1 MVWSHVPQGIKMSN
15 PATATLTLAMAIY
28 NYCDKEN

>member
-1 MVWSHVPQGIKMSN
+1 MVGSHVPQGIKMPN
-15 PATATLTLAMAIY
+15 PAANLTLAMAIY